1 MLLVGKEGLSL
12 LSLMLRS
19 GKAQIIKI
27 CLNHSPSKVRESFQR
42 KLRVVRT
49 MNLASSC
56 CRSPVRVEINIAV
69 NLENQGLLRSKQLEI
84 SIFSALPTS
93 RPMYSGTVGWL
104 PIWLLEV
111 SGNPLSEEEATSQ
124 DHRQAKHLH
133 RNSSISDTTQSN
145 SLLPKDSQSLLLFT
159 KLTSSSSSLGIFIS
173 ISRNSFREGD
183 SPFIKIN
190 IRQNIVLALA
200 AIQRSSH
207 VRPNS
212 YSGTL

>member
-56 CRSPVRVEINIAV
+56 CRSPVRVEINGAV

-84 SIFSALPTS
+84 SIFSSLPTS

-104 PIWLLEV
+104 PIWQLKV
-111 SGNPLSEEEATSQ
+111 S
-124 DHRQAKHLH
+124 
-133 RNSSISDTTQSN
+133 SN
-145 SLLPKDSQSLLLFT
+145 LCPKRKPHPKIITRPNIYTGIHQSLIPPSPTRSCQKIHRVCCCLL
-159 KLTSSSSSLGIFIS
+159 SLRRPLQALAFS
-173 ISRNSFREGD
+173 FSVSRI
-183 SPFIKIN
+183 PFIKEISPSK
-190 IRQNIVLALA
+190 RLT
-200 AIQRSSH
+200 S
-207 VRPNS
+207 VRI
-212 YSGTL
+212 